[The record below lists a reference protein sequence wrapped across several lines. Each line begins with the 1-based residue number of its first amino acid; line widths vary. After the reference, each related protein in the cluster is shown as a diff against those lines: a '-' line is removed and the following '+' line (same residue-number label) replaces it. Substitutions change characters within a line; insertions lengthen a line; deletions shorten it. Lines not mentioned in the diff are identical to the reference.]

1 MKKKIKQ
8 KREEKGRK
16 RKGRRG
22 EGKGREKR
30 VVCVSL
36 SSSFFFFPGSDR
48 IEIERSRDNPALANL
63 IQNSRVQVLACLVP
77 YVDVA
82 RARDF
87 SDGVRGLC
95 RSCVS
100 STGRSVACS

>member
-1 MKKKIKQ
+1 MY
-8 KREEKGRK
+8 
-16 RKGRRG
+16 
-22 EGKGREKR
+22 
-30 VVCVSL
+30 L
-36 SSSFFFFPGSDR
+36 SVPLFFFFPESDR

-100 STGRSVACS
+100 STGRSVACP